1 MLHDCGFQCRI
12 LLISERSRACSNKIQ
27 LQNVGIP
34 KYHTLT
40 LWLWE
45 QRTVCPMA
53 WYCNTIEA
61 SGYKQIICLLVKNT
75 NRIYHYLKSSLLL
88 TDSFYMFYSLKI
100 FVVHCLLAIKPLLD
114 LGTEIWI
121 HLCHRKTNCKK
132 EDPNISQHNYNHHA
146 RNHSSCAQTWSP
158 RPLFPLISAVKEY
171 PTPATWRL
179 GRVSNTKFRGFSY
192 ENPCT
197 EILTLWR
204 EQP

>member
-1 MLHDCGFQCRI
+1 MFKQNTIAKCGNT
-12 LLISERSRACSNKIQ
+12 E
-27 LQNVGIP
+27 IP
-34 KYHTLT
+34 HFDTLT
-40 LWLWE
+40 VG
-45 QRTVCPMA
+45 TK
-53 WYCNTIEA
+53 N
-61 SGYKQIICLLVKNT
+61 CLSHGMILQHDRSKRVQTNHMSFGENT

-171 PTPATWRL
+171 PTPAT
-179 GRVSNTKFRGFSY
+179 
-192 ENPCT
+192 
-197 EILTLWR
+197 
-204 EQP
+204 